1 MDETLVLNEKV
12 SLCFICVLFK
22 CDIKERQVKR
32 EEGEKLAA
40 VSRHSRLYVTAT
52 GLENKRLV
60 RKRTLNYLTEMAFL
74 LTECR
79 LILKAYLHDKT
90 IQSGLYVTKY
100 LSESAKT

>member
-40 VSRHSRLYVTAT
+40 VSRHSGLYVTAT
-52 GLENKRLV
+52 GLENKTV
-60 RKRTLNYLTEMAFL
+60 
-74 LTECR
+74 
-79 LILKAYLHDKT
+79 
-90 IQSGLYVTKY
+90 S
-100 LSESAKT
+100 S

>member
-40 VSRHSRLYVTAT
+40 VSRYSGLCVTAT

-60 RKRTLNYLTEMAFL
+60 RKRTLNYLN
-74 LTECR
+74 
-79 LILKAYLHDKT
+79 KAYLHDKT
-90 IQSGLYVTKY
+90 TQSGLYVTKC

>member
-12 SLCFICVLFK
+12 GLSFICVLFK

-40 VSRHSRLYVTAT
+40 VSRNFGLCVTAT

-60 RKRTLNYLTEMAFL
+60 INYLAKLAF
-74 LTECR
+74 
-79 LILKAYLHDKT
+79 
-90 IQSGLYVTKY
+90 
-100 LSESAKT
+100 